1 MKYEITQFPD
11 MKADARDA
19 ERYIKNLIRE
29 GESQQLD
36 FKFEISDAKKMART
50 FSAFANTR
58 GGRLLIGV
66 KDNGRI
72 SGVRSEEEA
81 YMAESAAHV
90 FCKPSISYGV
100 KKWIVEGKPI
110 LEIEIPMSN
119 KRPHYARDESGEW
132 TAYLRVLDQNIRAN
146 RILVNVWKNESRQ
159 QGVLINLG
167 REEKVLVDFLSEN
180 DRITLSKFIKIA
192 RTGRFQAE
200 EILVNL
206 ILTRVLVMDVTER
219 AVFYRLNP
227 ANTKGTV

>member
-1 MKYEITQFPD
+1 M
-11 MKADARDA
+11 
-19 ERYIKNLIRE
+19 
-29 GESQQLD
+29 
-36 FKFEISDAKKMART
+36 
-50 FSAFANTR
+50 
-58 GGRLLIGV
+58 
-66 KDNGRI
+66 
-72 SGVRSEEEA
+72 
-81 YMAESAAHV
+81 
-90 FCKPSISYGV
+90 
-100 KKWIVEGKPI
+100 VEGKPI

-119 KRPHYARDESGEW
+119 MRPHYARDESGEW

-146 RILVNVWKNESRQ
+146 RIMVNVWKNESRQ

-180 DRITLSKFIKIA
+180 DHITLSKFIKIA

-227 ANTKGTV
+227 ANAQGVV